1 VSLGSLIP
9 LLHSLGAAEPLPE
22 RLAVEA
28 LCQAMPSRCSPGATQ
43 TPADNLWT
51 CNGHTLQP
59 ADSAPPE
66 DPLASACWYVG
77 FQTEWVASKRD
88 AGLPLGEVL
97 AASRRIFAPDL
108 PWHDAIFGAMA
119 TLVYR
124 APQRPP
130 AELRQAMEA
139 ECLVQPLLWT
149 DHCSAW

>member
-1 VSLGSLIP
+1 MTALSHSRGHMRRITWWGRWIGLVSLGSLIP

-51 CNGHTLQP
+51 CDGHTLQP

-88 AGLPLGEVL
+88 AG
-97 AASRRIFAPDL
+97 
-108 PWHDAIFGAMA
+108 
-119 TLVYR
+119 
-124 APQRPP
+124 
-130 AELRQAMEA
+130 
-139 ECLVQPLLWT
+139 
-149 DHCSAW
+149 